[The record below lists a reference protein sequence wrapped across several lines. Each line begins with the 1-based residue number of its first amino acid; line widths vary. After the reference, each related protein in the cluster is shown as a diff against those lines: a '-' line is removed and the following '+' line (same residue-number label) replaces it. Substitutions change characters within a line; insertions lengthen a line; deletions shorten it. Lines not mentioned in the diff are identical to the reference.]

1 MRLAFVEG
9 ASLTALESE
18 IPYLESK
25 NSMAATAAAETS
37 RQIASSA
44 EKEYKR
50 EMNFLKVE
58 DSAQMNTHI
67 FQMYK
72 YVWYEIDLTVFYL
85 TVFLKNHLLF
95 YYHQRHEVV
104 FIGYSGCQ
112 SAIFRTTGC
121 VYLPILGCTN

>member
-1 MRLAFVEG
+1 
-9 ASLTALESE
+9 
-18 IPYLESK
+18 
-25 NSMAATAAAETS
+25 MAAIAAAETS

-50 EMNFLKVE
+50 EMNFLKDE

-72 YVWYEIDLTVFYL
+72 YVWYEIDLIVFYL

-121 VYLPILGCTN
+121 VCLLILGMHKLKKKKKKKKDLYMFY

>member
-1 MRLAFVEG
+1 MRLALVEG

-25 NSMAATAAAETS
+25 NSMAATAAAES
-37 RQIASSA
+37 FRQIASSA

-58 DSAQMNTHI
+58 NSAQMNTHI

-72 YVWYEIDLTVFYL
+72 DVWYEIDLIVFYL
-85 TVFLKNHLLF
+85 TVF
-95 YYHQRHEVV
+95 
-104 FIGYSGCQ
+104 
-112 SAIFRTTGC
+112 
-121 VYLPILGCTN
+121 